1 MISFNRL
8 YWKDLYETYS
18 FAISL
23 PCSSSRLRL
32 VYSLGQP
39 LSLSQSG
46 GSSKRIKLS
55 SFGSTLQTRST
66 RGFFKSNGAGLKNYF
81 QQVIKIT
88 LEPSHMLISECTAS
102 QRCNS
107 NNPLPHSHTHI
118 HTYTHTHTHTHTH
131 IHAENRTKLKK
142 VSDLNNRL
150 RHSTPPQMYRLF
162 DSLISN

>member
-39 LSLSQSG
+39 LSLSQLG

-88 LEPSHMLISECTAS
+88 SEPSHMLISKCTAS
-102 QRCNS
+102 QRCNA
-107 NNPLPHSHTHI
+107 NNPLPQSHTH
-118 HTYTHTHTHTHTH
+118 TLPHTH